1 MVQRQ
6 VPKQQH
12 IQLQAMNKKEKF
24 LDFLE
29 NGPVAGYLPFQPILM
44 HFAARLNGNTYGEFA
59 SDHRVLVESNIRA
72 LEDFDLD
79 WVELIS
85 DPYRETSAFG
95 ARVEY
100 VPEGVPKCLDHIIKT
115 VEDVHALR
123 NPDVYKE
130 ERTRD
135 RIKGVELYQKM
146 LRETVPVFGWIEGPL
161 AEACDLAGISE
172 MLMMLMVD
180 PDFSNALLDK
190 CQVTAKEF
198 ARAQIEAG
206 CDVIGI
212 GDAICS
218 QIDSCMYNE
227 YVKERHKELVSYI
240 QSLGA
245 KVKMHICGD
254 INHLLPS
261 LSELN
266 LDILDLDSQVT
277 LDDAF
282 EIMGPSVALCGN
294 INPVTIQNSDPEE
307 ITKISKELA
316 QSQAGRKFI
325 LSGGCEITVS
335 TPHGN
340 LKAMRKI
347 GTV

>member
-1 MVQRQ
+1 
-6 VPKQQH
+6 
-12 IQLQAMNKKEKF
+12 MNKKEQF
-24 LDFLE
+24 LSFLS
-29 NGPVAGYLPFQPILM
+29 NGPVDAYLPFHPILM
-44 HFAARLNGNTYGEFA
+44 HFVARLNGKTYGEFA

-72 LEDFDLD
+72 MDEFDLD

-100 VPEGVPKCLDHIIKT
+100 IPEGVPKCVEHIVKT
-115 VEDVHALR
+115 IDDVHLLQ
-123 NPDVYKE
+123 NPDVYKA
-130 ERTRD
+130 ERTLD
-135 RIKGVELYQKM
+135 RIKGAELYQK
-146 LRETVPVFGWIEGPL
+146 LLKGTVPVFGWIEGPL
-161 AEACDLAGISE
+161 AEACDLVGVSE
-172 MLMMLMVD
+172 MLMMLMMD
-180 PDFSNALLDK
+180 QDFCNFLMDK
-190 CQVTAKEF
+190 CMITAKAF
-198 ARAQIEAG
+198 AKAQVDAG

-218 QIDSCMYNE
+218 QIDSSTYDE
-227 YVKERHKELVSYI
+227 YVKDRHKELVTYI

-266 LDILDLDSQVT
+266 LDILDLDSQIE
-277 LDDAF
+277 LNHAHL
-282 EIMGPSVALCGN
+282 IMGANVALCGN
-294 INPVTIQNSDPEE
+294 INPVSIQNSGTEQ
-307 ITKISKELA
+307 ITLMTADLVK
-316 QSQAGRKFI
+316 SQRGKKFI

-335 TPHGN
+335 TPHEN

-347 GTV
+347 VNI